1 MSESMP
7 MSSRAAKPGP
17 KNSLTDV
24 TGLLVGH
31 YTSLSDVSGV
41 TVVVCPNG
49 AVAGVDVRG
58 SAPGTR
64 ETDLLDPTNLVEK
77 VQAVLLAGGSVHGL
91 GAADG
96 VVRWLAAKG
105 LGFPLEAGHVA
116 PIVPGACLF
125 DLGRGPA
132 YVPPVGPDWGRAACE
147 AASDGPSPLGNA
159 GAGTGARAGSVKG
172 GLGSASELLPGGLV
186 VAALAAVN
194 SLGEVVN
201 PSDGRLWEARIE
213 LSGELGGQGNR
224 AVRLPSPSPPQVGR
238 NTTIGVVAT
247 NARLTKAQAKKV
259 AQMAQDGLARA
270 IRPAHTM
277 FDGDTIFCLATGEVA
292 LPGAE
297 GAFPVPW
304 AAGLNE
310 VGRAAADCFTRAVTR
325 GVLGASSLAGMTAF
339 GDLPGL

>member
-1 MSESMP
+1 MSDIIPAPARTAGS
-7 MSSRAAKPGP
+7 GP
-17 KNSLTDV
+17 NNSLTDV

-31 YTSLSDVSGV
+31 HTALADVSGV
-41 TVVVCPNG
+41 TVILCPKG

-64 ETDLLDPTNLVEK
+64 ETDLLDPLNLVEK
-77 VQAVLLAGGSVHGL
+77 VQAILLAGGSVHGL
-91 GAADG
+91 SAADG
-96 VVRWLAAKG
+96 VVRWLAEKG

-132 YVPPVGPDWGRAACE
+132 FVPPVGPEWGYSAC
-147 AASDGPSPLGNA
+147 ASANADPVPLGNV
-159 GAGTGARAGSVKG
+159 GAGTGARAGSIKG
-172 GLGSASELLPGGLV
+172 GLGSASETLPGGLI

-201 PSDGRLWEARIE
+201 PADGRLWEAR
-213 LSGELGGQGNR
+213 LQVDGELGDLADR
-224 AVRLPSPSPPQVGR
+224 AVRLPGSPVAQAGR

-247 NARLTKAQAKKV
+247 NAKLTKAQAKKV

-277 FDGDTIFCLATGEVA
+277 FDGDTIFCLATGEVS
-292 LPGAE
+292 LPEAD

-304 AAGLNE
+304 ASGLNE
-310 VGRAAADCFTRAVTR
+310 VGRAAADCFSRAVAL
-325 GVLGASSLAGMTAF
+325 GVLRASSLTGATAF
-339 GDLPGL
+339 RDLPPR